1 MNLRYKLNSIRKRFG
16 GSPVAVPFAAI
27 IIIAA
32 VFLLTGAAFADNGRG
47 YRVYINADNAV
58 IETRADEVT
67 VGEVLREQGI
77 TLDSNDEVY
86 PTAECLITENDTIIK
101 VHRVEYREYRVTEVV
116 PYKTIRKESVNHK
129 LGEEILDTEGV
140 SGITTKLIR
149 NKYVN
154 GMMVNSKAI
163 VEEETE
169 PIDEVILV
177 GTAKNEP
184 VSKREGN
191 FRLVN
196 GIPESYEYKLSGKA
210 TAYTAREGCGTYSG
224 RPLVVGSVAVDPEII
239 PFGSELYIVSKDG
252 SHVYGYAV
260 ASDTGDLTEAGVLV
274 DCFMGITETNY
285 DDACRWGA
293 RFCDVYVLSVGDNSV
308 SWR

>member
-1 MNLRYKLNSIRKRFG
+1 
-16 GSPVAVPFAAI
+16 
-27 IIIAA
+27 
-32 VFLLTGAAFADNGRG
+32 
-47 YRVYINADNAV
+47 
-58 IETRADEVT
+58 
-67 VGEVLREQGI
+67 
-77 TLDSNDEVY
+77 
-86 PTAECLITENDTIIK
+86 
-101 VHRVEYREYRVTEVV
+101 
-116 PYKTIRKESVNHK
+116 
-129 LGEEILDTEGV
+129 
-140 SGITTKLIR
+140 
-149 NKYVN
+149 
-154 GMMVNSKAI
+154 MMVNSKAI